1 MAMRSVASFARG
13 SSWRDLLLTIGPFVL
28 LAVVLL
34 VTAYRVLDP
43 TPPKKVVLATGV
55 EQGAYAAFGKRYAE
69 LLKGYGIDVELRTTQ
84 GTAENLALLHDPESG
99 VDLAFVQGGVD
110 ETPVAVGDNDALV
123 SLGSLFYEP
132 VWVFYREES
141 ARRLLNADSVLGL
154 SQLGGWKLNI
164 GAPGSG
170 IHGLMSLM
178 LDANHLAAPAVT
190 LLEQPAAAAVAALLA
205 GESDAIAL
213 ASAPESAV
221 VQTLLRTP
229 GIRLLDLAQ
238 SEAYSRR
245 FPFMRPLV
253 LPRGLVDLGADL
265 PAQDIHLVAP
275 LATLVARKDMHPAL
289 IQLFVQAAQK
299 IHGGAG
305 WFQRKGDFP
314 SPLNADRPLAAE
326 AKRFYQSGVPVLQR
340 HLPFG
345 VANLIDRMWPVVL
358 SILAILLPLM
368 RVLPPIYQMRIRRRV
383 FRWYEQLR
391 TIEASIGVQP
401 PKDPSDELDQLES
414 RVSQVSVPLAYADDL
429 YRLRG
434 HIALVRSMYQG
445 SLDPAAADDAA
456 AALTPPQARSPA

>member
-1 MAMRSVASFARG
+1 MRSVASFARG

-34 VTAYRVLDP
+34 FTAYRVLDP

-55 EQGAYAAFGKRYAE
+55 DQGAYAAFGKRYAE

-110 ETPVAVGDNDALV
+110 ETPVAVGDSDALV

-141 ARRLLNADSVLGL
+141 ARRLLNADSVSAL
-154 SQLGGWKLNI
+154 SQLRGWKLNI

-178 LDANHLAAPAVT
+178 LDANHLAAPTVT

-245 FPFMRPLV
+245 FAFMRPLV

-314 SPLNADRPLAAE
+314 SPLNTDRPLAAE

-368 RVLPPIYQMRIRRRV
+368 RVLPPIYQMRVRRRV

-401 PKDPSDELDQLES
+401 PKDPNDDLDQLES

-434 HIALVRSMYQG
+434 HIALVRSRYQA
-445 SLDPAAADDAA
+445 SLDPAAADTAA
-456 AALTPPQARSPA
+456 SALTPPQARSPA

>member
-1 MAMRSVASFARG
+1 MGSVASFARG

-55 EQGAYAAFGKRYAE
+55 PQGAYAAFGKRYAE

-99 VDLAFVQGGVD
+99 VDLAFVQGGLD
-110 ETPVAVGDNDALV
+110 ETPVTADGKGALV

-141 ARRLLNADSVLGL
+141 ARRLLKSDAL
-154 SQLGGWKLNI
+154 SALTQLRGWKLNI

-170 IHGLMSLM
+170 IHNLMNHM

-205 GESDAIAL
+205 GESDALAL
-213 ASAPESAV
+213 TSAPESAA

-265 PAQDIHLVAP
+265 PAHDIHLVAP
-275 LATLVARKDMHPAL
+275 LATLVARESTHPAV
-289 IQLFVQAAQK
+289 IQLFVQSAQN
-299 IHGGAG
+299 IHGDAG

-391 TIEASIGVQP
+391 TIEAGIGTQP
-401 PKDPSDELDQLES
+401 MRDVPGELDKLES
-414 RVSQVSVPLAYADDL
+414 RVSQVSVPLAYADEL

-434 HIALVRSMYQG
+434 HIALVRSRYQA
-445 SLDPAAADDAA
+445 SLDQAAADAA
-456 AALTPPQARSPA
+456 AALTPPQVRSPA

>member
-1 MAMRSVASFARG
+1 MRSVASFARG

-34 VTAYRVLDP
+34 FTAYRVLDP
-43 TPPKKVVLATGV
+43 TPPKMVVLATGV
-55 EQGAYAAFGKRYAE
+55 DQGAYAAFGKRYAE

-110 ETPVAVGDNDALV
+110 ETPVAVGDSDALV

-141 ARRLLNADSVLGL
+141 ARRLLNADSVSAL
-154 SQLGGWKLNI
+154 SQLRGWKLNI

-178 LDANHLAAPAVT
+178 LDANHLAAPTVT

-245 FPFMRPLV
+245 FAFMRPLV

-289 IQLFVQAAQK
+289 IQLFIQAAQK

-314 SPLNADRPLAAE
+314 SPLNTDRPLAAE

-368 RVLPPIYQMRIRRRV
+368 RVLPPIYQMRVRRRV

-401 PKDPSDELDQLES
+401 PKDPNDDLDQLES

-434 HIALVRSMYQG
+434 HIALVRSRYQA
-445 SLDPAAADDAA
+445 SLDPAAADTAA
-456 AALTPPQARSPA
+456 SALTPPQARSPA

>member
-1 MAMRSVASFARG
+1 MGSFARG
-13 SSWRDLLLTIGPFVL
+13 SSWRDLLLTVGPFVL

-34 VTAYRVLDP
+34 FTAYRVLDP

-55 EQGAYAAFGKRYAE
+55 PQGAYAAFGKRYAE

-99 VDLAFVQGGVD
+99 VDLAFVQGGLD
-110 ETPVAVGDNDALV
+110 ETPVTADGNGALV

-141 ARRLLNADSVLGL
+141 ARRLLKSDAL
-154 SQLGGWKLNI
+154 SALTQLRGWKLNI

-170 IHGLMSLM
+170 IHNLMNHM
-178 LDANHLAAPAVT
+178 LEANHLAAPAVT
-190 LLEQPAAAAVAALLA
+190 FLEQPAAAAVAALLA
-205 GESDAIAL
+205 G
-213 ASAPESAV
+213 
-221 VQTLLRTP
+221 
-229 GIRLLDLAQ
+229 DLAQ

-245 FPFMRPLV
+245 FAFMRPLV

-265 PAQDIHLVAP
+265 PAHDIHLVAP
-275 LATLVARKDMHPAL
+275 LATLVARDSTHPAV
-289 IQLFVQAAQK
+289 IQLFVQSAQK
-299 IHGGAG
+299 IHGDAG

-391 TIEASIGVQP
+391 TIEAGIGTQP
-401 PKDPSDELDQLES
+401 MRDLRGDLDKLES
-414 RVSQVSVPLAYADDL
+414 RVSQVSVPLAYADEL

-434 HIALVRSMYQG
+434 HIALVRSRYQAHI
-445 SLDPAAADDAA
+445 DQTAADAA
-456 AALTPPQARSPA
+456 AALTPPPARSPA

>member
-1 MAMRSVASFARG
+1 MASVGSFARG
-13 SSWRDLLLTIGPFVL
+13 SSWRDLLLTVGPFVL

-55 EQGAYAAFGKRYAE
+55 DQGAYAAFGKRYAE

-110 ETPVAVGDNDALV
+110 ETPVVVGDNDALV

-141 ARRLLNADSVLGL
+141 ARRLLNADSVLAL
-154 SQLGGWKLNI
+154 SQLSGWKLNI

-170 IHGLMSLM
+170 IHNLMNHM

-213 ASAPESAV
+213 TSAPESAA

-245 FPFMRPLV
+245 FAFMRPLV

-275 LATLVARKDMHPAL
+275 LATLVARQDMHPAL

-314 SPLNADRPLAAE
+314 SPLNTDRPLAAE

-401 PKDPSDELDQLES
+401 PKDPNDELDQLES

-434 HIALVRSMYQG
+434 HIALVRSRYQA
-445 SLDPAAADDAA
+445 SLDPAAADPAA
-456 AALTPPQARSPA
+456 SALTPPQVRFPA

>member
-1 MAMRSVASFARG
+1 MRSVASFARG

-34 VTAYRVLDP
+34 FTAYRVLDP
-43 TPPKKVVLATGV
+43 TPPKMVVLATGV
-55 EQGAYAAFGKRYAE
+55 DQGAYAAFGKRYAE

-110 ETPVAVGDNDALV
+110 ETPVAVGDSDALV

-141 ARRLLNADSVLGL
+141 ARRLLNADSVSAL
-154 SQLGGWKLNI
+154 SQLRGWKLNI

-178 LDANHLAAPAVT
+178 LDANHLAAPTVT

-245 FPFMRPLV
+245 FAFMRPLV

-314 SPLNADRPLAAE
+314 SPLNTDRPLAAE

-368 RVLPPIYQMRIRRRV
+368 RVLPPIYQMRVRRRV

-401 PKDPSDELDQLES
+401 PKDPNDDLDQLES

-434 HIALVRSMYQG
+434 HIALVRSRYQA
-445 SLDPAAADDAA
+445 SLDPAAADTAA
-456 AALTPPQARSPA
+456 SALTPPQARSPA

>member
-1 MAMRSVASFARG
+1 MRSVASFARG

-34 VTAYRVLDP
+34 FTAYRVLDP

-55 EQGAYAAFGKRYAE
+55 DQGAYAAFGKRYAE

-110 ETPVAVGDNDALV
+110 ETPVAVGDSDALV

-141 ARRLLNADSVLGL
+141 ARRLLNADSVSAL
-154 SQLGGWKLNI
+154 SQLRGWKLNI

-178 LDANHLAAPAVT
+178 LDANHLAAPTVT

-245 FPFMRPLV
+245 FAFMRPLV

-314 SPLNADRPLAAE
+314 SPLNTDRPLAAE

-401 PKDPSDELDQLES
+401 PKDPNDELDQLES

-434 HIALVRSMYQG
+434 HIALVRSRYQA
-445 SLDPAAADDAA
+445 SLDPAAADAA
-456 AALTPPQARSPA
+456 SALTPPQARSPA

>member
-1 MAMRSVASFARG
+1 MRSVTSFARG

-34 VTAYRVLDP
+34 FTAYRVLDP

-55 EQGAYAAFGKRYAE
+55 AQGAYAAFGKRYAE

-99 VDLAFVQGGVD
+99 VDLAFVQGGLD
-110 ETPVAVGDNDALV
+110 ETPAAAGDNEALV

-132 VWVFYREES
+132 VWIFYREES
-141 ARRLLNADSVLGL
+141 ARRLLKSDTL
-154 SQLGGWKLNI
+154 SALTQLSGWKLNI

-170 IHGLMSLM
+170 IHNLMNHM
-178 LDANHLAAPAVT
+178 LDANHLAAPGVT

-205 GESDAIAL
+205 GESDALAL
-213 ASAPESAV
+213 TSAPESAV

-229 GIRLLDLAQ
+229 GIRLLDFAQ

-245 FPFMRPLV
+245 FAFMRPLV

-265 PAQDIHLVAP
+265 PAHDIHLVAP
-275 LATLVARKDMHPAL
+275 LATLVAREGTHPAL
-289 IQLFVQAAQK
+289 IQLFVQSAQK

-314 SPLNADRPLAAE
+314 SPLNTERPLAKE
-326 AKRFYQSGVPVLQR
+326 AQRFYQNGVPVLQR

-345 VANLIDRMWPVVL
+345 VANLIDRMWPVVV
-358 SILAILLPLM
+358 SILAMLLPFT
-368 RVLPPIYQMRIRRRV
+368 RVLPPVYQLRIRRRV

-391 TIEASIGVQP
+391 EIEARSETEARQTLL
-401 PKDPSDELDQLES
+401 DELDELES
-414 RVSQVSVPLAYADDL
+414 RVSRVSVPLSYTDELYA
-429 YRLRG
+429 LRS
-434 HIALVRSMYQG
+434 HIALVRTRLG
-445 SLDPAAADDAA
+445 DTAG
-456 AALTPPQARSPA
+456 AALTPPPARSPA

>member
-1 MAMRSVASFARG
+1 
-13 SSWRDLLLTIGPFVL
+13 
-28 LAVVLL
+28 
-34 VTAYRVLDP
+34 VLDP

-55 EQGAYAAFGKRYAE
+55 PQGAYAAFGKRYAE
-69 LLKGYGIDVELRTTQ
+69 LLQGYGIEVELRTTQ

-110 ETPVAVGDNDALV
+110 ETPVAAGDNDALV

-141 ARRLLNADSVLGL
+141 ARRLLNADSVSAL
-154 SQLGGWKLNI
+154 SQLSGWKLNI

-178 LDANHLAAPAVT
+178 LEANHLAAPAVT
-190 LLEQPAAAAVAALLA
+190 LLEQPAAVAVAALLA

-213 ASAPESAV
+213 TSAPESAV

-229 GIRLLDLAQ
+229 GIRLLDFAQ

-245 FPFMRPLV
+245 FAFMRPLV

-275 LATLVARKDMHPAL
+275 LATLVAREDAHPAL

-299 IHGGAG
+299 IHGAAG

-368 RVLPPIYQMRIRRRV
+368 RVLPPIYQLRIRRRV

-391 TIEASIGVQP
+391 TIEAGISEQP
-401 PKDPSDELDQLES
+401 PKDPRDRLDQLES
-414 RVSQVSVPLAYADDL
+414 RVAQVSVPLAYADEL

-434 HIALVRSMYQG
+434 HIALVRSRYQA
-445 SLDPAAADDAA
+445 SLDPAAAEDAA
-456 AALTPPQARSPA
+456 SALTPPPARSPA

>member
-1 MAMRSVASFARG
+1 MRSVASFARG

-34 VTAYRVLDP
+34 FTAYRVLDP

-55 EQGAYAAFGKRYAE
+55 DQGAYAAFGKRYAE

-110 ETPVAVGDNDALV
+110 ETPVAVGDSDALV

-141 ARRLLNADSVLGL
+141 ARRLLNADSVSAL
-154 SQLGGWKLNI
+154 SQLRGWKLNI

-178 LDANHLAAPAVT
+178 LDANHLAAPTVT

-245 FPFMRPLV
+245 FAFMRPLV

-314 SPLNADRPLAAE
+314 SPLNTDRPLAAE

-401 PKDPSDELDQLES
+401 PKDPNDDLDQLES

-434 HIALVRSMYQG
+434 HIALVRSRYQA
-445 SLDPAAADDAA
+445 SLDPAAADAA
-456 AALTPPQARSPA
+456 SALTPPQARSPA

>member
-1 MAMRSVASFARG
+1 MASVGSFARG
-13 SSWRDLLLTIGPFVL
+13 SSWRDLLLTVGPFVL

-55 EQGAYAAFGKRYAE
+55 DQGAYAAFGKRYAE

-110 ETPVAVGDNDALV
+110 ETPVVVGDNDALV

-141 ARRLLNADSVLGL
+141 ARRLLNADSVLAL
-154 SQLGGWKLNI
+154 SQLSGWKLNI

-170 IHGLMSLM
+170 IHNLMNHM

-213 ASAPESAV
+213 TSAPESAA

-245 FPFMRPLV
+245 FAFMRPLV

-275 LATLVARKDMHPAL
+275 LATLVARQDMHPAL
-289 IQLFVQAAQK
+289 IQLFVQAGQK

-314 SPLNADRPLAAE
+314 SPLNTDRPLAAE

-414 RVSQVSVPLAYADDL
+414 RVSQVSVPLAYSDDL

-434 HIALVRSMYQG
+434 HIALVRSRYQA

-456 AALTPPQARSPA
+456 AALTPPPARSPV

>member
-1 MAMRSVASFARG
+1 MRSVASFARG

-34 VTAYRVLDP
+34 FTAYRVLDP

-55 EQGAYAAFGKRYAE
+55 DQGAYAAFGKRYAE

-110 ETPVAVGDNDALV
+110 ETPVAVGDSDALV

-141 ARRLLNADSVLGL
+141 ARRLLNADSVSAL
-154 SQLGGWKLNI
+154 SQLRGWKLNI

-245 FPFMRPLV
+245 FAFMRPLV

-314 SPLNADRPLAAE
+314 SPLNTDRPLAAE

-401 PKDPSDELDQLES
+401 PKDPNDELDQLES

-434 HIALVRSMYQG
+434 HIALVRSRYQA
-445 SLDPAAADDAA
+445 SLDPAAADAA
-456 AALTPPQARSPA
+456 SALTPPQARSPA

>member
-1 MAMRSVASFARG
+1 MRSVASFARG

-34 VTAYRVLDP
+34 FTAYRVLDP

-55 EQGAYAAFGKRYAE
+55 DQGAYAAFGKRYAE

-110 ETPVAVGDNDALV
+110 ETPVAVGDSDALV

-141 ARRLLNADSVLGL
+141 ARRLLNADSVSAL
-154 SQLGGWKLNI
+154 SQLRGWKLNI

-178 LDANHLAAPAVT
+178 LDANHLAAPTVT

-245 FPFMRPLV
+245 FAFMRPLV

-314 SPLNADRPLAAE
+314 SPLNTDRPLAAE

-401 PKDPSDELDQLES
+401 PKDPNDDLDQLES

-434 HIALVRSMYQG
+434 HIALVRSRYQA
-445 SLDPAAADDAA
+445 SLDPAAADTAA
-456 AALTPPQARSPA
+456 SALTPPQARSPA

>member
-1 MAMRSVASFARG
+1 MRSMASFARG
-13 SSWRDLLLTIGPFVL
+13 SSWRDLLLTVGPFVL
-28 LAVVLL
+28 LAGVLL
-34 VTAYRVLDP
+34 FTAYRVLDP

-55 EQGAYAAFGKRYAE
+55 AQGAYAAFGKRYAE

-99 VDLAFVQGGVD
+99 VDLAFVQGGLD
-110 ETPVAVGDNDALV
+110 ETPVAADGNEALV

-141 ARRLLNADSVLGL
+141 ARRLLKSDTL
-154 SQLGGWKLNI
+154 SALTQLSGWKLNI

-170 IHGLMSLM
+170 INNLMSHM

-190 LLEQPAAAAVAALLA
+190 LLEQPAAVAVAALLA
-205 GESDAIAL
+205 GESDALAL
-213 ASAPESAV
+213 TSAPESAA

-229 GIRLLDLAQ
+229 GIRLLDFAQ

-245 FPFMRPLV
+245 FAFMRPLV

-275 LATLVARKDMHPAL
+275 LATLVARESTHPAL
-289 IQLFVQAAQK
+289 IQLFVQSAQK

-314 SPLNADRPLAAE
+314 SPLNTERPLAKE
-326 AKRFYQSGVPVLQR
+326 AQRFYQNGIPVLQR

-345 VANLIDRMWPVVL
+345 VANLIDRMWPVVV
-358 SILAILLPLM
+358 SILAMLLPFT
-368 RVLPPIYQMRIRRRV
+368 RVLPPVYQLRIRRRV

-391 TIEASIGVQP
+391 EIEARSSTEPRQAL
-401 PKDPSDELDQLES
+401 LDQLDELES
-414 RVSQVSVPLAYADDL
+414 RVSRVSVPLSYTDELYA
-429 YRLRG
+429 LRS
-434 HIALVRSMYQG
+434 HIALVRTRLG
-445 SLDPAAADDAA
+445 DAA
-456 AALTPPQARSPA
+456 GAALTPPPARFPA